1 MEAGSYTLRVS
12 KMSNGITCENSFSFN
27 LTRSALP
34 QIQRVNYGELGTNYI
49 EIIASGDGNFE
60 YSIDNINYQDSN
72 YFTNIEGGNY
82 TVSVRDKEGCG
93 EDSSEVTIIDYPKFF
108 TPNDD
113 GFNDYWQI
121 KGISKFPN
129 SKIFIYDRY
138 GKLLKQLSASSLG
151 WDGFYTGKK
160 MNSSDYWFKVD
171 LDNGTSFSGHFT
183 LKR

>member
-1 MEAGSYTLRVS
+1 
-12 KMSNGITCENSFSFN
+12 MSNGITCENSFSFN

-72 YFTNIEGGNY
+72 YFTNIEGGIY
-82 TVSVRDKEGCG
+82 TVFARDKEGCG